1 MMSMWSQSAPQS
13 SIRWASDAKLA
24 KSDDNID
31 GAIFAATPILILWPD
46 LEARNGITGSDSGEE
61 LFSNFLWV
69 TRVVSQLGGGIV
81 YKTGPLVNP
90 AQSSSYYFHQIIE
103 FWPD

>member
-31 GAIFAATPILILWPD
+31 GAIFAATPILISWPD
-46 LEARNGITGSDSGEE
+46 LEARNGIAGSDSGEE
-61 LFSNFLWV
+61 LFSNIFLGNA
-69 TRVVSQLGGGIV
+69 VSQVGGGV
-81 YKTGPLVNP
+81 VFKTGPLVNP
-90 AQSSSYYFHQIIE
+90 AQN
-103 FWPD
+103 

>member
-31 GAIFAATPILILWPD
+31 GAIFAATPI
-46 LEARNGITGSDSGEE
+46 SD
-61 LFSNFLWV
+61 FV
-69 TRVVSQLGGGIV
+69 TRFRG
-81 YKTGPLVNP
+81 
-90 AQSSSYYFHQIIE
+90 
-103 FWPD
+103 